1 MNSQTLLYDKE
12 ECPFCWRV
20 RMALHHC
27 KVEYQRLAYD
37 EFEDEWGPLTP
48 SSTVPVLKTGEMVL
62 HDSSVM
68 LEYLD
73 ERYGGLWPTS
83 LEQRAEARGIAIYAD
98 SAVGRPVRDLVFQR
112 RDKPPAEWDEEVIA
126 NAMGAW
132 HQAMP
137 YLEERLA
144 KRSHFVSTGGITDF
158 ILATRFGLAM
168 AYDMPSPRS
177 PGLMAWFD
185 RITESAEF
193 TETAPKIVMDK
204 LGRGWLR

>member
-1 MNSQTLLYDKE
+1 MSSQTLLYDKE

-37 EFEDEWGPLTP
+37 EYEAEWSRLTP
-48 SSTVPVLKTGEMVL
+48 SGTVPVLKAGEMVL

-73 ERYGGLWPTS
+73 ERYGGLWPG
-83 LEQRAEARGIAIYAD
+83 LPEQRAEARWIALYAD
-98 SAVGRPVRDLVFQR
+98 SEVGRPVRDLVFQR

-137 YLEERLA
+137 YLEECLA
-144 KRSHFVSTGGITDF
+144 QRSHFVSTGGITDF

-185 RITESAEF
+185 RIAESAEF
-193 TETAPKIVMDK
+193 RETAPKIVMEK
-204 LGRGWLR
+204 LDRGWLR

>member
-1 MNSQTLLYDKE
+1 MTTQTLLYDKE

-48 SSTVPVLKTGEMVL
+48 SGTVPVLKTGEMVL

-83 LEQRAEARGIAIYAD
+83 PEQRAEARGIAIYAD

-144 KRSHFVSTGGITDF
+144 KRSYFVSDGGITDF

>member
-1 MNSQTLLYDKE
+1 MSVRTLLYDKE

-37 EFEDEWGPLTP
+37 EYEDEWSRLTP
-48 SSTVPVLKTGEMVL
+48 SGTVPVLKAGEMVL

-73 ERYGGLWPTS
+73 ERYGGLWPT
-83 LEQRAEARGIAIYAD
+83 LPEQRAEARGIALYAD

-126 NAMGAW
+126 HAMGAW

-144 KRSHFVSTGGITDF
+144 KRSHFVSAGGITDF

-177 PGLMAWFD
+177 PGLMAWFN
-185 RITESAEF
+185 RIAESAEF
-193 TETAPKIVMDK
+193 TETAPKVVMDK
-204 LGRGWLR
+204 LDRGWLR